1 MKRKQFILSSGG
13 KLAVLISM
21 ILTPAAITYAAGI
34 QAAGEGANRPEI
46 SHMNNGA
53 VLINIAPPSES
64 GVSHNHYQEFNVD
77 KPGAVFNNSIQNTNY
92 DRESI
97 AANPNL
103 ATGGRG
109 ATVILNEVV
118 GDNRSVLLGRQHLV
132 GAGADYVLANPN
144 GITCDGCSFDPNFN
158 KVTLGVGGVLDFNG
172 EYKGGYHGIYTA
184 YRTGKLV
191 VKNTTLSEDIA
202 NSLHL
207 ITPTIQVDSDL
218 SAMQDINIVLG
229 MNDVDIN
236 SNVTMK
242 QYPNSTENGVDAI
255 LLGGIAANRI
265 KIFDNQ
271 NHRKM
276 IILENISARSTLDI
290 NVAGP
295 LDITAT
301 NLIAHN
307 ALNIKALAV
316 NMESADK
323 RLGFE
328 QMQLSSSK
336 INIIADNEVNL
347 TNVTARDVGGKL
359 FVKGGE
365 VTINSTNSNIANK
378 LKDYDDTAFLAK
390 RRGHETET
398 TTYLREVLLLGE
410 DISLEASSGDLTL
423 NGVNLTASKE
433 LSLKAAQDIKMSGVE
448 TAKIHE
454 KWIQYTAYGPD
465 LKDGND
471 NAYTKRS
478 GLRNTRLSSMGNINI
493 SSGRD
498 IFLAGASVNTI
509 KNLSIAA
516 AKNIDINV
524 QKTENKDRIS
534 KKYTQAS
541 GLAGSEMDYTT
552 ETYDVNHKS
561 NVYGNIV
568 NIKAQGDVAITAS
581 EISSMSQGNIS
592 GNNVIFSGV
601 LNEKYLNSNK
611 STGGVLNVITD
622 ESKKNNSYER
632 FIDSKVFSAGDF
644 NLKGNRVVIDGS
656 LFDIAES
663 LNIHSKTGVSITAA
677 RQQQKI
683 DEENTRFSLDFYTKK
698 ESKEQYQAG
707 FMLKHSKET
716 EVSLENERNIATI
729 TAGNI
734 SIHSESDNMEFYG
747 TALTATKNN
756 IILKSLNDI
765 GFFAAR
771 NTAVTDKTKT
781 VSSGGAYYTGG
792 VNKAGNGVTFNH
804 DNEKSHLATDTGIV
818 SRLNSAGNI
827 SISAGG
833 DITQQGSQ
841 HVAGGEYSAKGEN
854 INQLASN
861 NSSIGRT
868 TEKHASGGVGFNI
881 NYSGIIRPF
890 RKALE
895 NDIAKNGV
903 VIPNLKNTNVGVDI
917 DGKGHKLKK
926 SAESVVAFVTSIH
939 AGGEIKLLGN
949 NTIIDEGTQYQS
961 GQSINIIAKDYF
973 NKSAVNSSKGDEK
986 KESAEG
992 GVRVATTT
1000 GNDIKISL
1008 KGEGKVNESDFYT
1021 KTLLPSVLKS
1031 GSGVN
1036 ISIANDAYLQAPQIE
1051 GGQGDVVITAGNK
1064 IHLDHSTSTRDK
1076 NSSEVY
1082 GKGGLKIGITSSS
1095 TGVDAEG
1102 AGHKQQKTHFYNNA
1116 IKSNITTLANVKLSA
1131 RDGDLILIGTQVGKG
1146 DAPVNNV
1153 ELNAGGKVR
1162 LLASVSDSATREDKT
1177 GGSLVLGI
1185 SKSGSADN
1193 STTGGAVGFG
1203 AKKMRINE
1211 STLFSQGAAIYSRGE
1226 VAIRAKS
1233 DDNEAIYAQGLQVNA
1248 TGIDINAVYGG
1259 VLLESAQSQSSKD
1272 NIDFFISASVSGSK
1286 TSGSNADSHTEYKP
1300 TGGSFNINNDK
1311 DKQWVIKHENNRII
1325 GRRVLLASAKD
1336 IQLKGARIEA
1346 DKAQLDVGGNLKIQ
1360 SVKELEE
1367 IDKNDVRFNLS
1378 YMGST
1383 DLVGDEM
1390 IEFGGSVNSTNT
1402 NKQGITEIS
1411 GIFGQKDV
1419 VINHK
1424 GKKILANA
1432 EVVNTSKPVDW
1443 NTFTVNP
1450 LKPNVVVKEKKP
1462 APVLKQKHPN
1472 STEMLALNKFAIR

>member
-1 MKRKQFILSSGG
+1 MKRKQFLLSSGG

-21 ILTPAAITYAAGI
+21 ILTPAAITYATGI

-64 GVSHNHYQEFNVD
+64 GVSHNQYQEFNVD
-77 KPGAVFNNSIQNTNY
+77 KPGAVFNNSIKDTNY

-97 AANPNL
+97 AANPHL

-109 ATVILNEVV
+109 AEVILNEVV
-118 GDNRSVLLGRQHLV
+118 GDNHSILLGRQHLV

-158 KVTLGVGGVLDFNG
+158 KVTLGVGGVLDING
-172 EYKGGYHGIYTA
+172 KYEGIYTA
-184 YRTGKLV
+184 YRTGKLM
-191 VKNTTLSEDIA
+191 VKNTTLSENIA
-202 NSLHL
+202 KSLHL

-229 MNDVDIN
+229 MNDVDIEG
-236 SNVTMK
+236 NVTRN
-242 QYPNSTENGVDAI
+242 QYPNSTEEGVDAI
-255 LLGGIAANRI
+255 LLGGIEANRI

-276 IILENISARSTLDI
+276 IIPKNISAGSTLDI

-301 NLIAHN
+301 SLKAYDN
-307 ALNIKALAV
+307 ALNIKASTV
-316 NMESADK
+316 NMKSADK
-323 RLGFE
+323 RIGFE
-328 QMQLSSSK
+328 QVYLSSQDIK
-336 INIIADNEVNL
+336 IIAGNEVNL
-347 TNVTARDVGGKL
+347 TNVSARNEGGKL
-359 FVKGGE
+359 FVKGGKI
-365 VTINSTNSNIANK
+365 TIDSTTSSKVNK
-378 LKDYDDTAFLAK
+378 LKDYDHTVLSAK

-398 TTYLREVLLLGE
+398 TVYVRDNLLLGE
-410 DISLEASSGDLTL
+410 NISLEADSGDLTL
-423 NGVNLTASKE
+423 NGVDLSASKE

-454 KWIQYTAYGPD
+454 KRIQYTAYGSD

-471 NAYTKRS
+471 NAYTKHS
-478 GLRNTRLSSMGNINI
+478 GLRNTRLASKGNINI
-493 SSGRD
+493 NSGRD
-498 IFLAGASVNTI
+498 IVLAGASVAATE
-509 KNLSIAA
+509 NLSMDAA
-516 AKNIDINV
+516 NNIDINV
-524 QKTENKDRIS
+524 QKTENKETIS
-534 KKYTQAS
+534 KRYTQAA
-541 GLAGSEMDYTT
+541 GLAGSEMDYTR
-552 ETYDVNHKS
+552 EVYDVNHKS
-561 NVYGNIV
+561 KVYGKVANIT
-568 NIKAQGDVAITAS
+568 AQGDVAITAS
-581 EISSMSQGNIS
+581 EISSISQGNIS

-601 LNEKYLNSNK
+601 LNEKHLNSNK
-611 STGGVLNVITD
+611 STGGVLSVITD
-622 ESKKNNSYER
+622 SSKKNNNYER
-632 FIDSKVFSAGDF
+632 FIDSKVAAKGDF

-656 LFDIAES
+656 LFDIADS

-683 DEENTRFSLDFYTKK
+683 DEENTRLSFDFYTK
-698 ESKEQYQAG
+698 EASKEQYQAG
-707 FMLKHSKET
+707 FMIKHSKET
-716 EVSLENERNIATI
+716 EVSLKNERNIATI
-729 TAGNI
+729 KAGNI

-756 IILKSLNDI
+756 IFLKSLNDI

-771 NTAVTDKTKT
+771 NSAVTDKTKT

-792 VNKAGNGVTFNH
+792 VKKAGNGVTFNH
-804 DNEKSHLATDTGIV
+804 DDEKSHLATDTGIV

-833 DITQQGSQ
+833 DIIQQGSQ

-868 TEKHASGGVGFNI
+868 TQKHASGGVGFNI
-881 NYSGIIRPF
+881 DYSGIIRPF
-890 RKALE
+890 KKAIE
-895 NDIAKNGV
+895 NDVAKNGV
-903 VIPNLKNTNVGVDI
+903 VLPNLKAPNVGVEI

-926 SAESVVAFVTSIH
+926 SAESVVAFVTSIY

-949 NTIIDEGTQYQS
+949 NTIIDEGTQYKS
-961 GQSINIIAKDYF
+961 GQSIHITAKDYV
-973 NKSAVNSSKGDEK
+973 NKSAVNSGKGDER
-986 KESAEG
+986 KESAQG
-992 GVRVATTT
+992 GVRVATSSGT
-1000 GNDIKISL
+1000 DIKISL
-1008 KGEGKVNESDFYT
+1008 KGEGKVSKSDFYT
-1021 KTLLPSVLKS
+1021 QTLLPSVLKS

-1064 IHLDHSTSTRDK
+1064 IHLDHSTSTNDSS
-1076 NSSEVY
+1076 SSEVY
-1082 GKGGLKIGITSSS
+1082 GKGGLKIGIKSNS

-1102 AGHKQQKTHFYNNA
+1102 VGHKQQETRFYNNA

-1131 RDGDLILIGTQVGKG
+1131 RDGDLILIGTQIGKE

-1177 GGSLVLGI
+1177 GGSLVLGVG
-1185 SKSGSADN
+1185 KSGSADN

-1211 STLFSQGAAIYSRGE
+1211 STLFSQGAAISSRGK

-1233 DDNEAIYAQGLQVNA
+1233 DDIEAIYAQGLQVNA
-1248 TGIDINAVYGG
+1248 TEIDINAVYGG

-1286 TSGSNADSHTEYKP
+1286 TPGSNADGHTEYKT

-1311 DKQWVIKHENNRII
+1311 DKQWIIKHQNNRII
-1325 GRRVLLASAKD
+1325 GERVSLTSKKD
-1336 IQLKGARIEA
+1336 MQLKGARIEA
-1346 DKAQLDVGGNLKIQ
+1346 DKARLDVGGNLKIQ
-1360 SVKELEE
+1360 SVKEFEE
-1367 IDKNDVRFNLS
+1367 IDKNDFKFNLS

-1383 DLVGDEM
+1383 DLAGDEM
-1390 IEFGGSVNSTNT
+1390 VEFGGSINKMDT
-1402 NKQGITEIS
+1402 NKQGITETS

-1419 VINHK
+1419 VINLK
-1424 GKKILANA
+1424 GEKKLAYA
-1432 EVVNTSKPVDW
+1432 EVVNASKPVDW
-1443 NTFTVNP
+1443 NTFTVTD
-1450 LKPNVVVKEKKP
+1450 
-1462 APVLKQKHPN
+1462 PVLK
-1472 STEMLALNKFAIR
+1472 